1 MNIDNQYNNPYT
13 PQGEMPTT
21 TLGPKHSPKDG
32 PIRKVNVRPLE
43 LLSRS
48 KELIGNQ
55 YGLFLGISLVGVL
68 IGSVV
73 PFGIVMGP
81 MLIGIYLCFLHRQ
94 AGRQV
99 EFGTLFKGFDQFGE
113 GLIAYLIMV
122 GFSIVASM
130 VTVGLFVVVA
140 LAAWALIA
148 GTMEGEAAAG
158 LGIVV
163 GIVAYLVFFL
173 VLMVISVL
181 INLPFVFAF
190 QLIADRKLSGA
201 EAIKQ
206 SWAGAKLNFGGIIW
220 YMLVNYFLLMLAAMA
235 CYIPAILLMPVSMGG
250 LFLLYSDIYRGE

>member
-1 MNIDNQYNNPYT
+1 MNTDNQYSNPYT
-13 PQGEMPTT
+13 PQGQMPTT

-32 PIRKVNVRPLE
+32 PIRKVNVRPIE

-68 IGSVV
+68 VGSMV

-148 GTMEGEAAAG
+148 GTMEGEAAAS

-206 SWAGAKLNFGGIIW
+206 SWAGAKLNFGGIVW
-220 YMLVNYFLLMLAAMA
+220 YMLVNYFLLMLAALA

>member
-1 MNIDNQYNNPYT
+1 MNTDNPYNNPYT
-13 PQGEMPTT
+13 PQAEMTPNM
-21 TLGPKHSPKDG
+21 LGPMHGGQDG
-32 PIRKVNVRPLE
+32 PIRKVTIRPME

-55 YGLFLGISLVGVL
+55 YGLFLGITLVGLL
-68 IGSVV
+68 IGSMV
-73 PFGIVMGP
+73 PFGLVMGP

-113 GLIAYLIMV
+113 GLITYLIMV
-122 GFSIVASM
+122 VFSIVTSM
-130 VTVGLFVVVA
+130 VTFGLFLVLG
-140 LAAWALIA
+140 LAAMALIA

-158 LGIVV
+158 VGVIVLIV
-163 GIVAYLVFFL
+163 GYLAFFL
-173 VLMVISVL
+173 VLMVVSVL

-190 QLIADRKLSGA
+190 QLIADRKLSGT
-201 EAIKQ
+201 EAIRQ
-206 SWAGAKLNFGGIIW
+206 SWTGAKLNFGGIVW
-220 YMLVNYFLLMLAAMA
+220 YMLVNYFLLILAMFA

>member
-55 YGLFLGISLVGVL
+55 YGLFLGISLVGILV
-68 IGSVV
+68 GSMV

-99 EFGTLFKGFDQFGE
+99 EFGTLFKGFDQFGD

-206 SWAGAKLNFGGIIW
+206 SWAGAKLNFGGIVW
-220 YMLVNYFLLMLAAMA
+220 YMMVNYFLLMLAAMA

>member
-55 YGLFLGISLVGVL
+55 YGLFLGISLVGILV
-68 IGSVV
+68 GSMV

-206 SWAGAKLNFGGIIW
+206 SWAGAKLNFGGIVW

>member
-1 MNIDNQYNNPYT
+1 MNTDNQYNNPYT
-13 PQGEMPTT
+13 PQGQMPTS
-21 TLGPKHSPKDG
+21 TLGPKHSAKNG
-32 PIRKVNVRPLE
+32 PIRKVNVRPIE

-55 YGLFLGISLVGVL
+55 YGLFLGITLVGVL
-68 IGSVV
+68 VGSMV

-99 EFGTLFKGFDQFGE
+99 EFGTLFKGFDQFGD

-122 GFSIVASM
+122 GFSIAMSLL
-130 VTVGLFVVVA
+130 TVGFFLVVG
-140 LAAWALIA
+140 LAAMALIA
-148 GTMEGEAAAG
+148 GTMEGDAAAG
-158 LGIVV
+158 VGIGLGIL
-163 GIVAYLVFFL
+163 IYILFFVA
-173 VLMVISVL
+173 LMVVSAL

-190 QLIADRKLSGA
+190 QLIADRKLSGT
-201 EAIKQ
+201 EAIRQ
-206 SWAGAKLNFGGIIW
+206 SWTGAKLNFGGIVW
-220 YMLVNYFLLMLAAMA
+220 YMLVNYFLLVLAAMA

>member
-1 MNIDNQYNNPYT
+1 MNIDNPSDNPYT
-13 PQGEMPTT
+13 PQGEIPTSM
-21 TLGPKHSPKDG
+21 LGPKHSPKDG
-32 PIRKVNVRPLE
+32 PIRKVNVRPIE

-48 KELIGNQ
+48 YQLIGNQ

-68 IGSVV
+68 IGSMV
-73 PFGIVMGP
+73 PFGIVLGP

-130 VTVGLFVVVA
+130 VTVGLFVVIG

-148 GTMEGEAAAG
+148 GTMEGDAAVGVG
-158 LGIVV
+158 LGLAVLIYILFFVV
-163 GIVAYLVFFL
+163 LV
-173 VLMVISVL
+173 VISVL
-181 INLPFVFAF
+181 INVPFVFAF
-190 QLIADRKLSGA
+190 QLIADRKLSGM

-206 SWAGAKLNFGGIIW
+206 SWAGVKLNLGGIVW
-220 YMLVNYFLLMLAAMA
+220 YMLVNYFLMMLAAMA
-235 CYIPAILLMPVSMGG
+235 CYIPAILLMPVSLGG
-250 LFLLYSDIYRGE
+250 MFLLYSDIYRGE

>member
-1 MNIDNQYNNPYT
+1 MNIDNPSDNPYT
-13 PQGEMPTT
+13 PQGEIPTSM
-21 TLGPKHSPKDG
+21 LGPKHSPKDG
-32 PIRKVNVRPLE
+32 PIRKVNVRPIE

-48 KELIGNQ
+48 YQLIGNQ
-55 YGLFLGISLVGVL
+55 YGLFLGISLVGIL
-68 IGSVV
+68 IGSMV

-99 EFGTLFKGFDQFGE
+99 EFGTLFKGFDQFSE

-130 VTVGLFVVVA
+130 VTVGLFVVIG

-148 GTMEGEAAAG
+148 GTMEGDAAVGVG
-158 LGIVV
+158 LGLAVLIY
-163 GIVAYLVFFL
+163 ILFFV

-190 QLIADRKLSGA
+190 QLIADRKLSGT

-206 SWAGAKLNFGGIIW
+206 SWAGVKLNLGGIVW
-220 YMLVNYFLLMLAAMA
+220 YMLVNYFLLMLAALA
-235 CYIPAILLMPVSMGG
+235 CSIPAILLMPISLGG
-250 LFLLYSDIYRGE
+250 MFLLYSDIYRGE

>member
-1 MNIDNQYNNPYT
+1 MNTDNQYSNPYT
-13 PQGEMPTT
+13 PQGQMPTT

-32 PIRKVNVRPLE
+32 PIRKVNVRPIE

-68 IGSVV
+68 VGSMV

-140 LAAWALIA
+140 LAAWALIN
-148 GTMEGEAAAG
+148 GTMEGEAAAS

-206 SWAGAKLNFGGIIW
+206 SWAGAKLNFGGIVW
-220 YMLVNYFLLMLAAMA
+220 YMLVNYFLLMLAALA

>member
-1 MNIDNQYNNPYT
+1 MNTDNQYNNPYT
-13 PQGEMPTT
+13 PQGQMPANM
-21 TLGPKHSPKDG
+21 LGPKHSPKDG
-32 PIRKVNVRPLE
+32 PIRKVNVRPME

-55 YGLFLGISLVGVL
+55 YGLFLGITLVGVL
-68 IGSVV
+68 VGSMV

-148 GTMEGEAAAG
+148 GTMEGEVAAG

-190 QLIADRKLSGA
+190 QLIADRKLTGT

-206 SWAGAKLNFGGIIW
+206 SWAGAKLNFGGIVW

>member
-55 YGLFLGISLVGVL
+55 YGLFLGISLVGILV
-68 IGSVV
+68 GSMV

-206 SWAGAKLNFGGIIW
+206 SWAGAKLNFGGIVW
-220 YMLVNYFLLMLAAMA
+220 YMMVNYFLLMLAAMA

>member
-55 YGLFLGISLVGVL
+55 YGLFLGISLVGILV
-68 IGSVV
+68 GSMV

-99 EFGTLFKGFDQFGE
+99 EFGTLFKGFDQFGD

>member
-32 PIRKVNVRPLE
+32 PIRKVNVRPIE

-55 YGLFLGISLVGVL
+55 YGLFLGISLVGILV
-68 IGSVV
+68 GSMV

-206 SWAGAKLNFGGIIW
+206 SWAGAKLNFGGIVW

>member
-68 IGSVV
+68 VGSMV

>member
-1 MNIDNQYNNPYT
+1 MNIDNPSDNPYT
-13 PQGEMPTT
+13 PQGEIPTSM
-21 TLGPKHSPKDG
+21 LGPKHSPKDG
-32 PIRKVNVRPLE
+32 PIRKVNVRPIE

-48 KELIGNQ
+48 YQLIGNQ

-68 IGSVV
+68 IGSMV
-73 PFGIVMGP
+73 PFGIVLGP

-130 VTVGLFVVVA
+130 VTVGLFVVIGLAA
-140 LAAWALIA
+140 LALVA
-148 GTMEGEAAAG
+148 GTMEGDAAAG
-158 LGIVV
+158 VGLGLGLLIY
-163 GIVAYLVFFL
+163 ILFFV
-173 VLMVISVL
+173 VLMVVSVL

-190 QLIADRKLSGA
+190 QLIADRKLSGT

-206 SWAGAKLNFGGIIW
+206 SWAGAKLNFGGIVW
-220 YMLVNYFLLMLAAMA
+220 YMLVNYFLLLLAAMA
-235 CYIPAILLMPVSMGG
+235 CYIPAILLMPVSFGG
-250 LFLLYSDIYRGE
+250 MFLLYSDIYRGD

>member
-1 MNIDNQYNNPYT
+1 MNIDNQFNNPYT
-13 PQGEMPTT
+13 PQGKMPTQM
-21 TLGPKHSPKDG
+21 LGPKHSAKNG
-32 PIRKVNVRPLE
+32 PLRKITIRPME

-68 IGSVV
+68 IGSMV
-73 PFGIVMGP
+73 PFGLVMGP

-99 EFGTLFKGFDQFGE
+99 EFGTLFKGFDQFGD

-130 VTVGLFVVVA
+130 VTAGLFLVLA
-140 LAAWALIA
+140 LAIMAIIA
-148 GTMEGEAAAG
+148 GTMDGEAATG
-158 LGIVV
+158 LGILV
-163 GIVAYLVFFL
+163 GILAYIFCFVA
-173 VLMVISVL
+173 LMVISVL

-190 QLIADRKLSGA
+190 QLIADRKLTGT

-206 SWAGAKLNFGGIIW
+206 SWAGAKLNFGGIVW
-220 YMLVNYFLLMLAAMA
+220 YMLVNYFLLVLTALA
-235 CYIPAILLMPVSMGG
+235 CYIPAILLMPVSLGG

>member
-55 YGLFLGISLVGVL
+55 YGLFLGISLVGILV
-68 IGSVV
+68 GSMV

>member
-1 MNIDNQYNNPYT
+1 MNTDNPHNNPYT
-13 PQGEMPTT
+13 PQGELPTS

-32 PIRKVNVRPLE
+32 PIRKVNVRPME

-55 YGLFLGISLVGVL
+55 YGLFLGITLVGVL
-68 IGSVV
+68 VGSMV

-113 GLIAYLIMV
+113 GLIAYLIMI

-130 VTVGLFVVVA
+130 VTVGLFLVVGLAA
-140 LAAWALIA
+140 LALVA
-148 GTMEGEAAAG
+148 GTMDGEAATG
-158 LGIVV
+158 LGILV
-163 GIVAYLVFFL
+163 GILAYIFCFVA
-173 VLMVISVL
+173 LMVVSVL

-190 QLIADRKLSGA
+190 QLIADRKLTGT

-206 SWAGAKLNFGGIIW
+206 SWAGAKLNFGGIVW
-220 YMLVNYFLLMLAAMA
+220 YMLVNYFLLMLAALA
-235 CYIPAILLMPVSMGG
+235 CYIPAILLMPVSFGG